1 METNNF
7 FCSKRASLLL
17 NRTLYLS
24 KKSIII
30 WLCVYVGMV
39 LLINLFSINN
49 EGFNATTLI
58 TSSFIYMF
66 MYGMN
71 FTAGMNRIFHKP
83 TKAFSFL
90 TLPVSNF
97 EKLIV
102 IWLVS
107 SLFYSAFC
115 AVLIYSVIE
124 LSAFLYNY
132 FAGTPMYYLEIT
144 DVLKMSL
151 YYMVFHSAYL
161 FGSIFFKKAQFL
173 KTSLSLIVL
182 FTIIIIAYYLS
193 YRLIIHDIWRGEISS
208 VKDFYIVY
216 PGIFNIR
223 FISIITYYIT
233 PILLLIATYFRIKE
247 KEI

>member
-102 IWLVS
+102 VWLVS

-115 AVLIYSVIE
+115 AFLIYSVIE
-124 LSAFLYNY
+124 LSAFSYNY
-132 FAGTPMYYLEIT
+132 FAGTPMFYLDIT
-144 DVLKMSL
+144 DILKMSL

-182 FTIIIIAYYLS
+182 FTIIIIALLLS
-193 YRLIIHDIWRGEISS
+193 YKFVIHDIWRSEI
-208 VKDFYIVY
+208 KFLQKFDIVY
-216 PGIFNIR
+216 PRISNIH
-223 FISIITYYIT
+223 FISIITYYVT